1 MSQPSYQQAVE
12 ITQTQIAKFV
22 SELAD
27 VLEGVENKNKN

>member
-12 ITQTQIAKFV
+12 ITQIAKFIG
-22 SELAD
+22 ELAD